1 MIAETSP
8 ALISPERTQLPGPH
22 APSRIPAQVLLAPDR
37 TVAVSNTPTTCP
49 AHNTPVLGKQASGGA
64 QPWWVLS
71 SGRGL
76 KSTVITGS

>member
-1 MIAETSP
+1 MITENSP
-8 ALISPERTQLPGPH
+8 ALISPERTQLPGLH

-37 TVAVSNTPTTCP
+37 TVAVSNTPPTRP
-49 AHNTPVLGKQASGGA
+49 AHNTPVLGKQASGG
-64 QPWWVLS
+64 VLS